1 MGFDE
6 IYLVGCD
13 YTHENS
19 RMGHWYEM
27 GNGTLVIHKDYKKIF
42 FDVVEM
48 RYIYNNYKKEAY
60 YQV

>member
-1 MGFDE
+1 MPLFLYQYIWVLM

-27 GNGTLVIHKDYKKIF
+27 GKGTLVIHKDYEKNF
-42 FDVVEM
+42 
-48 RYIYNNYKKEAY
+48 
-60 YQV
+60 